1 MRRRQPRDPWKPPV
15 LFNSYQFIFGFLP
28 VVCVSYFVVARLWG
42 RRAGMAVLVGSS
54 LFFYGWWDDRYLW
67 ILLLSIGW
75 NAGFAVALIWG
86 EKKQRFWIL
95 LAGLGFNL
103 LLLGYFKYASF
114 LAQNVSALLGVD
126 WNVEQQPLPLGISFF
141 TFQKIAFLVDAYLG
155 GVVSFDLLH
164 YSLFVT
170 FFPQLIAG
178 PIVRHNEI
186 MPQFATLPRKPRASD
201 FAIGGSIFAIGLFK
215 KVCLADLSA
224 AWVNPVFSAAAAGAS
239 VGFVDA
245 WIAALAYS
253 FQLYFD
259 FSGYSDM
266 AIGLA
271 RLFGIVL
278 PINFYSPYKSVNI
291 IDFWRRWHITLSRFL
306 RDFLYI
312 PLGGNRHGAPRRYL
326 NLAVTM
332 LLGGLWHGAAWT
344 FVLWGGFHGLML
356 VVNHAWHYL
365 RRRIGLPPP
374 GKGPAAGRLAACV
387 LTFIAVTSA
396 WVLFRAPSLPSAGTI
411 LSAMYGVDGQSVV
424 DPVVTYWWGQWDL
437 LREFRWSESSALWLL
452 LVGSVAFVLPNTYQL
467 FQGFRPAL
475 VERPF
480 EDSASK
486 PRLRWKPNSRWA
498 VCLSLM
504 LLIAVLRIREL
515 SPFIYFQF

>member
-1 MRRRQPRDPWKPPV
+1 M

-28 VVCVSYFVVARLWG
+28 AVCVCYFLAAHWCD
-42 RRAGMAVLVGSS
+42 RRAGMAVLVGAS
-54 LFFYGWWDDRYLW
+54 LFFYGWWNPSYLW
-67 ILLLSIGW
+67 ILLLSIGC
-75 NAGFAVALIWG
+75 NAAFAIALIRG
-86 EKKQRFWIL
+86 KKKQRLLIL
-95 LAGLGFNL
+95 LCGLGFNL
-103 LLLGYFKYASF
+103 FLLGYFKYASF
-114 LAQNVSALLGVD
+114 FAENVSALLGID
-126 WNVEQQPLPLGISFF
+126 WEIEPQPLPLGISFF
-141 TFQKIAFLVDAYLG
+141 TFQKIAYLVDVYVG
-155 GVVSFDLLH
+155 GVVSFDLLN

-186 MPQFATLPRKPRASD
+186 IPQFGKLPRTPRAKD

-224 AWVNPVFSAAAAGAS
+224 VWVNPTFSAADSGAPI
-239 VGFVDA
+239 GFTDA

-278 PINFYSPYKSVNI
+278 PLNFYSPYKSVNI
-291 IDFWRRWHITLSRFL
+291 IDFWRRWHITLSRLL
-306 RDFLYI
+306 RDFVYI
-312 PLGGNRHGAPRRYL
+312 PLGGNRRGAPRRYL
-326 NLAVTM
+326 NLAIAM

-356 VVNHAWHYL
+356 AANHAWHYL
-365 RRRIGLPPP
+365 RRRIGLPPA
-374 GKGPAAGRLAACV
+374 KGPTALRLVACA
-387 LTFIAVTSA
+387 LTFIAVTTA
-396 WVLFRAPSLPSAGTI
+396 WVLFRASSLASAGTL
-411 LSAMYGVDGQSVV
+411 LSAMYGMAGQDVV
-424 DPVVTYWWGQWDL
+424 RPMVSYWQAEWRL
-437 LREFRWSESSALWLL
+437 FSEFRWSESSALWLL
-452 LVGSVAFVLPNTYQL
+452 LVGSIAFLLPNTYQL
-467 FQGFRPAL
+467 FRSFRPAL

-480 EDSASK
+480 EDTVSK
-486 PRLRWKPNSRWA
+486 PRLHWQPTSRWA
-498 VCLSLM
+498 ICLSLM
-504 LLIAVLRIREL
+504 LLTAILRIREL

>member
-1 MRRRQPRDPWKPPV
+1 M

-28 VVCVSYFVVARLWG
+28 AICLSYFVIARFFG
-42 RRAGMAVLVGSS
+42 GRAGVSVLVLGS
-54 LFFYGWWDDRYLW
+54 LFFYGWWNERYLW
-67 ILLLSIGW
+67 ILLLSIAC
-75 NAGFAVALIWG
+75 NAGFAIALIRG
-86 EKKQRFWIL
+86 EQKQRLWIL

-114 LAQNVSALLGVD
+114 LAENVSALFGVD
-126 WNVEQQPLPLGISFF
+126 WYIEQEPLPLGISFF
-141 TFQKIAFLVDAYLG
+141 TFQKIAFLVDVYVG

-186 MPQFATLPRKPRASD
+186 IPQFTTLPLRPRASD

-224 AWVNPVFSAAAAGAS
+224 PWVTPVFSAAAAGAP

-245 WIAALAYS
+245 WVAALAYS

-259 FSGYSDM
+259 FSGYTDM

-312 PLGGNRHGAPRRYL
+312 PLGGNRHGAARRYF

-344 FVLWGGFHGLML
+344 FVLWGVFHGLML

-365 RRRIGLPPP
+365 RRRVGLPP
-374 GKGPAAGRLAACV
+374 GKGHVAGRLAAIV

-396 WVLFRAPSLPSAGTI
+396 WVLFRASSLASAGSI
-411 LSAMYGVDGQSVV
+411 LSAMYGVDGRGVV
-424 DPVVTYWWGQWDL
+424 DPVTAYWWAQWRL
-437 LREFRWSESSALWLL
+437 LGEFQWSESSALWLL
-452 LVGSVAFVLPNTYQL
+452 LVGSIAFVLPNTYQL

-475 VERPF
+475 VEHAF
-480 EDSASK
+480 EDAGSK
-486 PRLRWKPNSRWA
+486 PRLRWYPDPKWA
-498 VCLSLM
+498 ICLSLM
-504 LLIAVLRIREL
+504 LLVAILRIREL

>member
-1 MRRRQPRDPWKPPV
+1 M

-28 VVCVSYFVVARLWG
+28 AACVAYFVVARFWG
-42 RRAGMAVLVGSS
+42 RRAGAAVLVAAS
-54 LFFYGWWDDRYLW
+54 LFFYSWWDERYVW
-67 ILLLSIGW
+67 ILLLSIGC
-75 NAGFAVALIWG
+75 NAGFAIALIRG
-86 EKKQRFWIL
+86 EPTQRFWIL
-95 LAGLGFNL
+95 VVGLGFNL
-103 LLLGYFKYASF
+103 FLLGYFKYASF
-114 LAQNVSALLGVD
+114 LAQNLGALLGAD
-126 WNVEQQPLPLGISFF
+126 WHIAQEPLPLGISFF
-141 TFQKIAFLVDAYLG
+141 TFQKIAFLVDAYVG

-186 MPQFATLPRKPRASD
+186 MPQFETLPRTPRASD

-224 AWVNPVFSAAAAGAS
+224 AWVSPVFSAADAG
-239 VGFVDA
+239 VPIGFVEA
-245 WIAALAYS
+245 WTAALAYS

-259 FSGYSDM
+259 FSGYTDM

-312 PLGGNRHGAPRRYL
+312 PLGGNRHGAARRYL

-332 LLGGLWHGAAWT
+332 LLGGLWHGAAWP
-344 FVLWGGFHGLML
+344 FVFWGGAHGLML
-356 VVNHAWHYL
+356 AANHAWHYL
-365 RRRIGLPPP
+365 RRRVGLPA
-374 GKGPAAGRLAACV
+374 GKGHRAGRLIACV
-387 LTFIAVTSA
+387 LTFIAVTTA
-396 WVLFRAPSLPSAGTI
+396 WVLFRASSLGSAGSI
-411 LSAMYGVDGQSVV
+411 LSTMYGVSGQDVV
-424 DPVVTYWWGQWDL
+424 DPIVTYWWGEWRL
-437 LREFRWSESSALWLL
+437 LGEFRWSESSALWLV
-452 LVGSVAFVLPNTYQL
+452 LVGSIAFLLPNTYQL

-486 PRLRWKPNSRWA
+486 PRLRWQPDSKWA
-498 VCLSLM
+498 ICLSLM
-504 LLIAVLRIREL
+504 LLVAILRIREL

>member
-1 MRRRQPRDPWKPPV
+1 M

-28 VVCVSYFVVARLWG
+28 AVCAAYFVVARFWG
-42 RRAGMAVLVGSS
+42 RRAGVAVLVAGS
-54 LFFYGWWDDRYLW
+54 LFFYGWWNERYLW
-67 ILLLSIGW
+67 ILLLSIGC
-75 NAGFAVALIWG
+75 NAGFAMALIRG
-86 EKKQRFWIL
+86 EPKQRLWIL
-95 LAGLGFNL
+95 LVGLGFNL
-103 LLLGYFKYASF
+103 FLLGYFKYASF
-114 LAQNVSALLGVD
+114 LAQNISALFGVD
-126 WNVEQQPLPLGISFF
+126 WQIEQEPLPLGISFF
-141 TFQKIAFLVDAYLG
+141 TFQKIAFLVDAYVG
-155 GVVSFDLLH
+155 GVVAFDLLH

-186 MPQFATLPRKPRASD
+186 IPQFAMLPRRASASD
-201 FAIGGSIFAIGLFK
+201 FTIGASIFAIGLFK

-224 AWVNPVFSAAAAGAS
+224 PWVNPVFSAAATGATIS
-239 VGFVDA
+239 FVDA

-259 FSGYSDM
+259 FSGYTDM

-312 PLGGNRHGAPRRYL
+312 PLGGNRHGAARRYL

-344 FVLWGGFHGLML
+344 FVLWGAFHGLML

-365 RRRIGLPPP
+365 RRRVGLPAGRGSP
-374 GKGPAAGRLAACV
+374 AGRLCACIV
-387 LTFIAVTSA
+387 TFIAITSA
-396 WVLFRAPSLPSAGTI
+396 WVLFRSSSLASAGSI
-411 LSAMYGVDGQSVV
+411 LSAMYAVDGQSVV
-424 DPVVTYWWGQWDL
+424 GPVRTYCLTQWRL
-437 LREFRWSESSALWLL
+437 LGELRWSESSALWLL
-452 LVGSVAFVLPNTYQL
+452 LVGSIAFVLPNTYQL

-480 EDSASK
+480 DEAGSK
-486 PRLRWKPNSRWA
+486 PRLRWYPDSRWA

-504 LLIAVLRIREL
+504 LLVAILRIREL